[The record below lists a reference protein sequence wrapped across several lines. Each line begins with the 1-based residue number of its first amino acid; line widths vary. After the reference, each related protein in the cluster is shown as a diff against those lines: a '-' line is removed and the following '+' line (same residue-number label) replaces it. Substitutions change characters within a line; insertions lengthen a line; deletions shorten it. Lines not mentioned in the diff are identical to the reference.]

1 MGPADA
7 KSMSAA
13 QFLETLRGDLSEFF
27 MDEDQLRALW
37 RAPDTRLTI
46 FEGLADMGLGEEP
59 LAEKLTPLLRLRY
72 NNAIADAVADLGSA
86 DQIRRVFV
94 GFQK

>member
-1 MGPADA
+1 
-7 KSMSAA
+7 MSAA
-13 QFLETLRGDLSEFF
+13 QFQETLGGDLSEFF
-27 MDEDQLRALW
+27 RDEDQLRALW
-37 RAPDTRLTI
+37 SAPDTRRTI

-59 LAEKLTPLLRLRY
+59 LAEKLTPLLRHRY

-86 DQIRRVFV
+86 DQIRRVLV